1 MPIDYVTR
9 VTEQIEDGRAR
20 EEIADE
26 LRAHILDKADAYR
39 EMGYDDE
46 TALAR
51 AQEDMGDPE
60 EAAAPLN
67 ALHTHSPVT
76 LFTGICL
83 GAELLYTVLF
93 VLLREH
99 LAYSFTYV
107 LGDRS
112 VAAELVSALATLG
125 FALILAL
132 AIKRR
137 DKIAALSVS
146 VVLLLIP
153 FVVIS
158 GLTRE
163 ILETGGTAL
172 DYGFGQFLFE
182 ATAAAFSAA
191 AYFLFSLFAAGVP
204 SEMHAVFERG
214 VVYAPDS
221 VKVISF
227 ILTLLF
233 VALSVTTFAV
243 LRCEER
249 RKPVRRLKRLLQM
262 TLRVL
267 CGAGLALTAVI
278 LAVIAA
284 AYIVTGTGAERA
296 QLERSQ
302 MLRTVVDSD
311 DDLSG
316 FEDTVQTYRDAGYAV
331 DGDDY
336 GNLTLMRDGVLGNTL
351 TVNKTTFVTTFGRD
365 DIGWQIG
372 YEYDYAYPCF
382 PARVSG
388 MEIENTLLERA
399 ATGMT
404 LGEFQSLGYF
414 DRAYSAS
421 RTEEF
426 LTLSYLCREDGE
438 IYHHMTYLFNGE
450 SGEWLLEDITYDD

>member
-1 MPIDYVTR
+1 MPFEYVAR
-9 VTEQIEDGRAR
+9 VTEQIEDERAR

-26 LRAHILDKADAYR
+26 LRAHILDKADTYR
-39 EMGYDDE
+39 EMGYDDDA
-46 TALAR
+46 ALAR
-51 AQEDMGDPE
+51 AQEEMGDPE

-67 ALHTHSPVT
+67 ALHTHKPVT

-112 VAAELVSALATLG
+112 VAAELVSALAMLG

-146 VVLLLIP
+146 VVLLLTP

-191 AYFLFSLFAAGVP
+191 AYFLFSLFATGAP
-204 SEMHAVFERG
+204 SEMRAVFERG
-214 VVYAPDS
+214 VVYAPDA

-233 VALSVTTFAV
+233 VALSVTTFTV
-243 LRCEER
+243 LLHEER
-249 RKPVRRLKRLLQM
+249 RKPARRLKRRLRIA
-262 TLRVL
+262 LRVL
-267 CGAGLALTAVI
+267 CSAGLALTAVI

-284 AYIVTGTGAERA
+284 AYIVTGTGTERA

-302 MLRTVVDSD
+302 MLSTVINSG

-316 FEDTVQTYRDAGYAV
+316 FEDTVQTYRDAGYTV
-331 DGDDY
+331 DEDDF
-336 GNLTLMRDGVLGNTL
+336 GNLTLMRNGVLGNTL
-351 TVNKTTFVTTFGRD
+351 TINKTTFVTSLGRD
-365 DIGWQIG
+365 NIGWQIG
-372 YEYDYAYPCF
+372 YEYGYAYPCF
-382 PARVSG
+382 PAKISG
-388 MEIENTLLERA
+388 MRIENALLEQA
-399 ATGMT
+399 ETGMT
-404 LGEFQSLGYF
+404 LREFQSLGYF

-421 RTEEF
+421 RTETY

-438 IYHHMTYLFNGE
+438 TYHHMTYLFNGE
-450 SGEWLLEDITYDD
+450 SGEWRLEEITYDD